1 MKISILTDNPVLYGN
16 SMYLSQLEMGLKS
29 RKAWADVF
37 VIRPST
43 GILESRISL
52 KRTIQ
57 AVALKRELEKY
68 DVIHVQFT
76 FPIGLVCSLLRKLGL
91 LSSAIIIHTH
101 GYDVL
106 TVPEVGYGLRR
117 TALGCFAAK
126 QAWNNASKTIT
137 VCRETARRVAIAGV
151 ASDKIEILYNG
162 VDHQLFRKCNKS
174 GNRKIEGHEPFV
186 FLNVASFL
194 PIKNHIALL
203 AAFRKIR
210 RLYKDKF
217 EVKLVLVGD
226 GPLRNLIESKA
237 PEGVVF
243 CGKIPHNK
251 LPSVYCQSD
260 AFILP
265 SKSEG
270 HPWSLLEAMSCGIP
284 SIASSVGGVP
294 ETIQNPEFLIN
305 PWSIEDI
312 MMKMVSLVEMSQEE
326 RASLGDRNREIVL
339 REFTM
344 DDHIDNLLRIYED
357 ALGIKIA

>member
-1 MKISILTDNPVLYGN
+1 MLYGN

-37 VIRPST
+37 VIRTST

-52 KRTIQ
+52 KRTIH

-68 DVIHVQFT
+68 DVIHIQFT

-91 LSSAIIIHTH
+91 LSAAIIIHTH

-117 TALGCFAAK
+117 TAFGCLAAK
-126 QAWNNASKTIT
+126 QAWQHASKIIT

-151 ASDKIEILYNG
+151 TSDKIEILYNG

-174 GNRKIEGHEPFV
+174 RSRQINEHEPFV

-203 AAFRKIR
+203 AAFRKTR
-210 RLYKDKF
+210 KLYKNKF
-217 EVKLVLVGD
+217 EVKLMLVGD
-226 GPLRNLIESKA
+226 GPLRNAIESRA

-243 CGKIPHNK
+243 CGTIPHNK
-251 LPSVYCQSD
+251 LPGVYRQSD
-260 AFILP
+260 AFVLP

-294 ETIQNPEFLIN
+294 ETIQDPEFLIN
-305 PWSIEDI
+305 PWSVEDI

-326 RASLGDRNREIVL
+326 RASLGDKNRETVL

-344 DDHIDNLLRIYED
+344 NEHIDNLLRIYEN
-357 ALGIKIA
+357 ALEKKIA